1 MCCGESFLGVS
12 ENEVQSMP
20 LILMGHG
27 TEHAADV
34 SYQKMEQILREYS
47 NHAVYIATVEGRVTI
62 DDVIGRMKV
71 DKCVESGGEVMVMP
85 FMLVAGE
92 HANHDMAGEEGS
104 FSSKLKE
111 AGYQPKCMI
120 RGIGE
125 YAAVRDIY
133 MEHLRRMTKIFPW
146 QQTGRQNRNAIRNRC
161 RTGKSKAYHTGSIR
175 NDPFM

>member
-1 MCCGESFLGVS
+1 M
-12 ENEVQSMP
+12 
-20 LILMGHG
+20 
-27 TEHAADV
+27 
-34 SYQKMEQILREYS
+34 
-47 NHAVYIATVEGRVTI
+47 
-62 DDVIGRMKV
+62 
-71 DKCVESGGEVMVMP
+71 ESGGEVMVMP